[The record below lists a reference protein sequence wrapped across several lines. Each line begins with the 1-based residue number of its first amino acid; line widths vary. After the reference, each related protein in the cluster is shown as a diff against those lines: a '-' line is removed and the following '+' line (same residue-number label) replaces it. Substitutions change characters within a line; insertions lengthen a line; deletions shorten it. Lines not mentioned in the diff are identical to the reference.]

1 MIPSKTVRLGDV
13 TRIVGGG
20 TPTRSSSEYYDGSIP
35 WVTPKD
41 MKSWH
46 IDGSQ
51 IRITDAGLAN
61 SAARLV
67 PAQSILIVVRSGVLK
82 HTVPV
87 GLNQIPVAINQDMKA
102 LLCDPEVHPEY
113 LARFIKANSNQILS
127 WVRATT
133 ADNFPVAK
141 LSEMII
147 PLPPL
152 AEQRRIAEVLDRAD
166 ELRAKRRQALAHL
179 DNLTQSIFLDMF
191 GDPRQNP
198 RRLPVETF
206 GSLTDEFRYGTSNKS
221 SNSGAPTLRIPN
233 VVNGTLDLRDLK
245 TVPATPAE
253 FGRLRLFDG
262 DLLFV
267 RTNGNPDYVGRC
279 AVFEQRLVRRS
290 RFQPDQFIYASYLI
304 RARVNKQRIHPAYAQ
319 VYMTGPAGRAALRD
333 RCKTS
338 AGQYNLNTENLGSV
352 PIPVPSLAD
361 QLEFVERILKIDAT
375 KSLHRESLVE
385 LDTLFASLQDRA
397 FREALLR

>member
-1 MIPSKTVRLGDV
+1 MTSLKTARLGNV

-20 TPTRSSSEYYDGSIP
+20 TPTRSNSQYYDGSIP

-51 IRITDAGLAN
+51 VKITDAGLAN

-87 GLNQIPVAINQDMKA
+87 GLSQIPVAINQDMKA
-102 LLCDPEVHPEY
+102 LLCNPEVHPDY
-113 LARFIKANSNQILS
+113 LARFIKGKSSQILS

-141 LSEMII
+141 LQEMLV

-152 AEQRRIAEVLDRAD
+152 AEQRRIAEVLDKAD
-166 ELRAKRRQALAHL
+166 ELRVKRREALSYL

-191 GDPRQNP
+191 GDPRSNP
-198 RRLPVETF
+198 RRLAVEAF
-206 GSLTDEFRYGTSNKS
+206 GDLVNEFRYGTSNKS
-221 SNSGAPTLRIPN
+221 TNTGSPALRIPN
-233 VVNGTLDLRDLK
+233 VVNGTLDLENLK
-245 TVPATPAE
+245 TVPVTPTE
-253 FGRLRLFDG
+253 FDRLKLVNG
-262 DLLFV
+262 DILFV

-279 AVFEQRLVRRS
+279 AVFDEHLIRNTE
-290 RFQPDQFIYASYLI
+290 FQTNDFIYASYLI
-304 RARVNKQRIHPAYAQ
+304 RARVDQRRIHPVFAQ
-319 VYMTGPAGRAALRD
+319 TFMAAAAGRAALRD

-338 AGQYNLNTENLGSV
+338 AGQYNLNIENLGSV
-352 PIPVPSLAD
+352 PVLVPPLAE
-361 QLEFVERILKIDAT
+361 QLDFVERIAKVEAA
-375 KSLHRESLVE
+375 KSAQRVSLAE
-385 LDTLFASLQDRA
+385 LDALFASLQDRA
-397 FREALLR
+397 FRGGL